1 MLGLVYKDMK
11 VVLMQFRF
19 LALIMLL
26 YIGYSLYM
34 KSLGF
39 FSLMEPV
46 LVIVMEMLAFGY
58 DERCGWDKVACTFP
72 VSRSVI
78 VASRYLFGALLVVF
92 TAVLH
97 AVMTLSMKASPAR
110 SIELFIV
117 SAGLVFGFMSIM
129 FPILYRFGADKSR
142 ALFLIAF
149 IGMLVASTLM
159 SDDGFSLG
167 LGLGSSIGLL
177 AIVLVF
183 YGLSLLCS
191 IKMYSKMEF
200 K

>member
-1 MLGLVYKDMK
+1 MLGLVYKDIK
-11 VVLMQFRF
+11 VVLMQFKF

-46 LVIVMEMLAFGY
+46 LVIIMEMLAFGY
-58 DERCGWDKVACTFP
+58 DERCGWDKIACTLP
-72 VSRSVI
+72 ASRPVI
-78 VASRYLFGALLVVF
+78 VASRYLFGALLVAF

-97 AVMTLSMKASPAR
+97 AVMTLSMKAAPSR

-117 SAGLVFGFMSIM
+117 SAGLAFGFMAIM
-129 FPILYRFGADKSR
+129 FPLLYRFGSDKSR

-159 SDDGFSLG
+159 SNDGFSLG
-167 LGLGSSIGLL
+167 LDLGPSIGLL
-177 AIVLVF
+177 AAVLVF

-191 IKMYSKMEF
+191 IKIYSKMEF

>member
-11 VVLMQFRF
+11 VVLMQFKF

-46 LVIVMEMLAFGY
+46 LVIVMVMLAFGY

-72 VSRSVI
+72 VSRPAI
-78 VASRYLFGALLVVF
+78 VASRYLFGALLVAL

-97 AVMTLSMKASPAR
+97 AVMTLSMKAAPSR

-117 SAGLVFGFMSIM
+117 SAGLAFGFMAIM
-129 FPILYRFGADKSR
+129 FPILYRFGSDKSR
-142 ALFLIAF
+142 VLFLIAF
-149 IGMLVASTLM
+149 VGMLVASTLM
-159 SDDGFSLG
+159 SDDGFSLNLG
-167 LGLGSSIGLL
+167 LGLSIGLL
-177 AIVLVF
+177 GAVLVL

-191 IKMYSKMEF
+191 IKIYSKIEF